1 MRKKIKFSFITVILS
16 ICLLFAGPL
25 FNLFST
31 TVAFADSNIGPTLHE
46 ETKIYRVNESAF
58 EGAARESQYANQTA
72 KITVLTHGYGGDPYQ
87 LSNDGA
93 EEFAY
98 NEHSIISALAEKTVS
113 NGGVNVYY
121 AREGEILHKLSADNY
136 VFYTGTKYSPTYVK
150 EVDMIDDVSK
160 HIVLIYDASNP
171 QGGHKEVYNEFH
183 TLLDTISSQYKSLTG
198 LLPIY
203 NLIGHSRGGITNLMF
218 ATEHPYN
225 VDKVM
230 SVGTPYRGSRLGM
243 IDGILE
249 FSEMLE
255 NANDPKPQGML
266 DILSESTP
274 QYETPLSNPT
284 TAVELRNAWN
294 SVYAQGVRA
303 NVISIGTMMDV
314 SAIPAILEDDTVL
327 GYVDSDLDIISILQ
341 KVIEV
346 ADEVPG
352 LVEFTLDFVDGL
364 ASFLQ
369 FFGMNDLGDYGI
381 EADGWSDVDISTCRK
396 ILELVKNVN
405 GNLVI
410 ADDLFIDTDSQLG
423 QSFADGVSYTGFSR
437 MVKVLTAEDVVGSKS
452 EPYAPPI
459 GHNIEAMN
467 PDIVSFISN
476 SLVCGFGNDNIIP
489 IDEEFQGTYT
499 DLQAFRIQPQYSGL
513 REISISNGTLSMYKY
528 TDTGLKYCEI
538 SGNDI
543 SNSGTFTYN
552 LKNDEVYLLVVKPD
566 YLSNAQFEFHHANT
580 IMLGNNQIK
589 YENDSEQSFKL
600 VFEDNYFY
608 KLSCGTEGA
617 YFNVYDSNWVL
628 LQTGQSEVSIET
640 GEGEILF
647 VNLFLPNTINSYVD
661 VECVK
666 ERKVEFI
673 DDKFGKV
680 VEPMSFI
687 NDVGGNFEILSENG
701 YIFNGWT
708 GTNEEIVLASDIAD
722 INQAT
727 VVLHSSWSAIPYQ
740 IIYEENGGEVIP
752 NGVYSLDEGCELPTA
767 AEMSYDGYVFVG
779 WYENINYSSE
789 PLTWIGDRIG
799 AVTLYARWA
808 QEVYILNNFSANVS
822 SIDNQ
827 NYTTSEGV
835 GVENFAISVN
845 YGEHFDLPT
854 LSSTCFGFQGWY
866 YGDERIT
873 DEQGHSYMPYTYIGI
888 MPLEARWYRNAIKF
902 RLTELNQFE
911 ICLITDGLAEAILEI
926 PYIQNLSPNDIIS
939 QLRISTDSE
948 VSNAIFAYLYRDG
961 YKYECLTVDEE
972 GTEIAGGQVIEYLDE
987 GNEILL
993 YPQYEREE
1001 YTIYF
1006 HFLGTYDEQVV
1017 YYGDAIT
1024 YPLDTNSI
1032 TMFYTVDGWYNNA
1045 NNVRFNE
1052 NSWPDL
1058 TPNNENNGSLSL
1070 ELRGSY
1076 KTFNVA
1082 WEVPSLTYDG
1092 KAVDATLYDL
1102 VVGRTSY
1109 TYLESIAAGTID
1121 SVAYE
1126 LLGWYESST
1135 FEESTLLDESA
1146 TGYYGNKTFYAK
1158 LKMKQYTITFNSNGG
1173 TSCASVKVDYGT
1185 TITLP
1190 ISTKSNNKGSWDTW
1204 TMDGNLPVSNFG
1216 DEYTVLQNKSFTASW
1231 KRYYNIVYGNLV
1243 FMGQTAEVL
1252 WDNWLYVDAP
1262 NYYFYGYTFE
1272 LNRASAYMQAAGPYS
1287 PQLRFLGWYTSTS
1300 FTTQKTSILSDQTG
1314 TVYVYAKWRY
1324 DVDNPSRS
1332 GEYIINNADP
1342 MNQTYSDQRY
1352 LGLNRVCET
1361 GKTLKEELKGIGI
1374 TSLTFNIKL
1383 RHWGEGT
1390 ASVFVYSES
1399 GTSLW
1404 KDSFTPASSADNP
1417 GTYSNQVTLSLDV
1430 LGECSY
1436 IYIRYQASSY
1446 KHLIF
1451 WTKSHYWYND
1461 LIYMEMSYVAEAD
1474 DLNDSDNEF
1483 YWHYQDPFD

>member
-1 MRKKIKFSFITVILS
+1 MRKKIRFGCIALILS

-31 TVAFADSNIGPTLHE
+31 TVAFADSNIVPTLHE

-58 EGAARESQYANQTA
+58 EGAARETQYANQTA
-72 KITVLTHGYGGDPYQ
+72 KITVLTHGYDSSP
-87 LSNDGA
+87 LHFSNAIIDEGK
-93 EEFAY
+93 ETEKVIFAY
-98 NEHSIISALAEKTVS
+98 NEHSIISALSQKLYA
-113 NGGVNVYY
+113 NGGINLYY
-121 AREGEILHKLSADNY
+121 AKGITIENADGTVEYDAELYKLSDDDY
-136 VFYTGTKYSPTYVK
+136 EPTSAK
-150 EVDMIDDVSK
+150 LIDMLDDVSK
-160 HIVLIYDASNP
+160 HIVLFYEASIP
-171 QGGHKEVYNEFH
+171 DDGHEKVYGEFD
-183 TLLDTISSQYKSLTG
+183 TVLDTVSAQYKALTG

-218 ATEHPYN
+218 ATNHPYN
-225 VDKVM
+225 VDKVI
-230 SVGTPYRGSRLGM
+230 SVGTPYHGSRLGM
-243 IDGILE
+243 IDEILY
-249 FSEMLE
+249 FSKVIRRGQ
-255 NANDPKPQGML
+255 AKPQGVL
-266 DILSESTP
+266 DILSE
-274 QYETPLSNPT
+274 PT
-284 TAVELRNAWN
+284 AINLRNAWN

-303 NVISIGTMMDV
+303 NVISIGTMMDI
-314 SAIPAILEDDTVL
+314 SAIPVILQDDSVS
-327 GYVDSDLDIISILQ
+327 GYVGADIVSILQ
-341 KVIEV
+341 TVIEK

-352 LVEFTLDFVDGL
+352 LVEFTLDFIDGL
-364 ASFLQ
+364 ASVLQ
-369 FFGMNDLGDYGI
+369 FFGVNTLQDLNINLYDW
-381 EADGWSDVDISTCRK
+381 DDVDIEIYRK
-396 ILELVKNVN
+396 ILELVKNIN

-423 QSFADGVSYTGFSR
+423 QGFDDGVSYIGFSR
-437 MVKVLTAEDVVGSKS
+437 MVKVLTAEDIAGECSN
-452 EPYAPPI
+452 PTLPPI
-459 GHNIEAMN
+459 GHNLETMN

-476 SLVCGFGNDNIIP
+476 SLVCGFANDNILQIS
-489 IDEEFQGTYT
+489 EEFQGTYT
-499 DLQAFRIQPQYSGL
+499 DVQAFRIQPQYSGL
-513 REISISNGTLSMYKY
+513 REFSISNGTLSMYKY
-528 TDTGLKYCEI
+528 TDCGLKYCEV
-538 SGNDI
+538 SGIDI

-552 LKNDEVYLLVVKPD
+552 LKNDEVYLLVVKPS
-566 YLSNAQFEFHHANT
+566 YLSTAQFAFRHANT
-580 IMLGNNQIK
+580 IVLGNNQIK
-589 YENDSEQSFKL
+589 YEYDSEQSFKL

-608 KLSCGTEGA
+608 NLSCGIEGA

-628 LQTGQSEVSIET
+628 LQSGQNEVSIET

-647 VNLFLPNTINSYVD
+647 VNLFLPNVFNDYVD

-708 GTNEEIVLASDIAD
+708 GANEEIVLASDIAD

-727 VVLHSSWSAIPYQ
+727 VVLHSSWRAIPYQ

-752 NGVYSLDEGCELPTA
+752 NGVYSLDEGCELPTVE
-767 AEMSYDGYVFVG
+767 EMSYDGYVFVG
-779 WYENINYSSE
+779 WYENANYSGE
-789 PLTWIGDRIG
+789 PIAWVGDRIG
-799 AVTLYARWA
+799 EVTLYARWA

-835 GVENFAISVN
+835 SVENFAVSVT
-845 YGEHFDLPT
+845 YGEYFELPT

-926 PYIQNLSPNDIIS
+926 PYIQNLSPNDIIA
-939 QLRISTDSE
+939 QLRISTDAE
-948 VSNAIFAYLYRDG
+948 VYDAIFSYLYRDG

-1070 ELRGSY
+1070 KLEGSY
-1076 KTFNVA
+1076 KNFEID
-1082 WEVPSLTYDG
+1082 WKIPDFTYDG
-1092 KAVDATLYDL
+1092 KPIDSTLYDL
-1102 VVGRTSY
+1102 DVVMTSY
-1109 TYLESIAAGTID
+1109 NYLMTIDSGTFD

-1126 LLGWYESST
+1126 LLGWYGSSN

-1146 TGYYGNKTFYAK
+1146 TGYYGTKIFYAK
-1158 LKMKQYTITFNSNGG
+1158 LIMKQYTVTYNPNGG
-1173 TSCASVKVDYGT
+1173 ALEGTAIQTVDYGT
-1185 TITLP
+1185 TITLLCAN
-1190 ISTKSNNKGSWDTW
+1190 KSGHKGNWGDDW
-1204 TMDGNLPVSNFG
+1204 RMDGKLPVSNFG
-1216 DEYTVLQNKSFTASW
+1216 DEFVVVEDEIFVANW
-1231 KRYYNIVYGNLV
+1231 KQVGTIEYENRF
-1243 FMGQTAEVL
+1243 FMDKEAEIL
-1252 WDNWLYVDAP
+1252 WDNWLYVEAP
-1262 NYYFYGYTFE
+1262 NYYFYGYEFE
-1272 LNRASAYMQAAGPYS
+1272 LNRASAYIQSDGPYS
-1287 PQLRFLGWYTSTS
+1287 PQLRFLGWYTSET
-1300 FTTQKTSILSDQTG
+1300 FETPINSIPENKRG
-1314 TVYVYAKWRY
+1314 TVTVYAKWRY
-1324 DVDNPSRS
+1324 DQDNPSRW
-1332 GEYIINNADP
+1332 GTYYIDDSDP
-1342 MNQTYSDQRY
+1342 LSQDYDRLY
-1352 LGLNRVCET
+1352 LGLTTNDLA
-1361 GKTLKEELKGIGI
+1361 GALDGLKIDTLVIKFWIEIKG
-1374 TSLTFNIKL
+1374 T
-1383 RHWGEGT
+1383 GT
-1390 ASVFVYSES
+1390 ASIHLYNGNTILQTRTIADSKFSDDKFYVCECTFAIELSEI
-1399 GTSLW
+1399 
-1404 KDSFTPASSADNP
+1404 KD
-1417 GTYSNQVTLSLDV
+1417 L
-1430 LGECSY
+1430 SY
-1436 IYIRYQASSY
+1436 IDIRYQASTSGWW
-1446 KHLIF
+1446 IF
-1451 WTKSHYWYND
+1451 SSSDNWQTES
-1461 LIYMEMSYVAEAD
+1461 IYYEKFYVADE
-1474 DLNDSDNEF
+1474 NDANSPEL
-1483 YWHYQDPFD
+1483 YWHYQFPYEE